1 MKTNIILAA
10 MAAAALSLLPLGA
23 LAQDRPGHPSAP
35 TEAPDGKQPQAPL
48 HRAKGEVSHHKGGH
62 RGPHAAP
69 PRHSDR
75 HGHGPECRPDDRS
88 PAPPECRHHRPVPP
102 PPCRHHRP
110 APRPA
115 PRPEPAPAPAPGT
128 VRVVLPGLTINVGV

>member
-10 MAAAALSLLPLGA
+10 LAAAALSILPASA
-23 LAQDRPGHPSAP
+23 LAQDRPGHHPAP

-48 HRAKGEVSHHKGGH
+48 RRAKGEVEHHKGGH
-62 RGPHAAP
+62 RDPHAAP
-69 PRHSDR
+69 PRRKDR
-75 HGHGPECRPDDRS
+75 HDHGPECRPDYRR
-88 PAPPECRHHRPVPP
+88 PAPPECHHPRPVPP

-110 APRPA
+110 AQ
-115 PRPEPAPAPAPGT
+115 RPEPAPVPGT